1 LQIILA
7 FVIILAIAVLIR
19 ILFTQVTYPI
29 RDYIL
34 KLKDFSFDDEEFRL
48 VPKGTVELNMLA
60 ENFNELYRS
69 FHNELVRRKK
79 AEETMKAARD
89 EADKANRAKSEFLA
103 SMSHEIRTL

>member
-1 LQIILA
+1 LA
-7 FVIILAIAVLIR
+7 GEEFNINSPKQLGV
-19 ILFTQVTYPI
+19 ILFEKLGLPI
-29 RDYIL
+29 I
-34 KLKDFSFDDEEFRL
+34 KK
-48 VPKGTVELNMLA
+48 TMLA